1 MGYLLITN
9 KILVEENELDNLKE
23 TLEELNNSIV
33 DFKKDIHLTLDDM
46 DERISKIEDVF
57 NCLVKSLKD
66 YN

>member
-1 MGYLLITN
+1 MITN